1 MAYKY
6 KADNM
11 GALGFCADDGM
22 IEERLAVEGMAA
34 LGARTIRVTTAG
46 ATYEV
51 RQDKPGDCV
60 LHVRRLER

>member
-1 MAYKY
+1 MQYKY

-22 IEERLAVEGMAA
+22 IEERLAVEGP
-34 LGARTIRVTTAG
+34 TIKVTSAG

-51 RQDKPGDCV
+51 RQDKPGDEV
-60 LHVRRLER
+60 LHVRRVER